1 MDDAAEFSKINN
13 EPVIVDLRR
22 SERNLNKIPVTY
34 KPMFSWNTTKK
45 KRTITSFHKTNTTSN
60 TTSKKRKV
68 KPFYCIHLQYV
79 FDCLLYIT

>member
-45 KRTITSFHKTNTTSN
+45 KRTITSFLKTNTTSN
-60 TTSKKRKV
+60 TGSKKRKV
-68 KPFYCIHLQYV
+68 NPFNDLYLQYII
-79 FDCLLYIT
+79 DWRIL